1 MLLQSTGRGAA
12 TEHTSGNVHPAVYT
26 GLTMEEALDLQ
37 RRKRPSG
44 LHKAMRENLQA
55 VAAATEE
62 NPYERRCEVPPTLPW
77 REYIAFHEKCE
88 IFVGSGIDRFY
99 LYFMPEVDP
108 QKVRG
113 GQLRLNYVAERQ
125 DGSVVLLHPG
135 TKRRNDAKPIFLT
148 ARDFQLKLAYE

>member
-1 MLLQSTGRGAA
+1 MLQRHA
-12 TEHTSGNVHPAVYT
+12 GNM

-88 IFVGSGIDRFY
+88 SVVGSGIDRFY

-125 DGSVVLLHPG
+125 DGSVALLRPG
-135 TKRRNDAKPIFLT
+135 NKASNYAIPLFLT
-148 ARDFQLKLAYE
+148 AREFQLKLG